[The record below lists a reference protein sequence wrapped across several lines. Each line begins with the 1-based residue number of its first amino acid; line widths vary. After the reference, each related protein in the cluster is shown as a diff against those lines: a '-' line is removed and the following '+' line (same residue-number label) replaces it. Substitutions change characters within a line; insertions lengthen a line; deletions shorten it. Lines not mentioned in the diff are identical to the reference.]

1 MERREAMRNYYTEK
15 TIYEISE
22 TIIPDEEPIYVLM
35 TGADVGPDEQYE
47 AGFEPTSVDELFNK
61 RTFYIGGSRD
71 VYDENFGRIV
81 NGISYDLN
89 TILEMIPK
97 LQENPEYEDDTKYF
111 VVKAGRQLEEFQD
124 ISFGSEIQG
133 RMTGKCYIVVSGYCD
148 AVEEFLGVF
157 PDLETAID
165 YANFMYCEKEPPIDK
180 VDIIEAEFDKVSSLY
195 NSVDDLDERADVFFI

>member
-1 MERREAMRNYYTEK
+1 MANYYTEK

-47 AGFEPTSVDELFNK
+47 AGYEPESVDELFYDYTIYN
-61 RTFYIGGSRD
+61 GGPED

-81 NGISYDLN
+81 NGISYDLD

-97 LQENPEYEDDTKYF
+97 LQEVPEYDDDTKYF
-111 VVKAGRQLEEFQD
+111 VVEAGRQLEEFQD
-124 ISFGSEIQG
+124 ITFGSERHG
-133 RMTGKCYIVVSGYCD
+133 RMTGKCYIVVSGDCD
-148 AVEEFLGVF
+148 VINEILGVF
-157 PDLETAID
+157 EDIETAIN

-180 VDIIEAEFDKVSSLY
+180 VDIIEAEFDKVSRMF
-195 NSVDDLDERADVFFI
+195 NGVDLDERQDVFFQ

>member
-1 MERREAMRNYYTEK
+1 MGNYYTEK

-47 AGFEPTSVDELFNK
+47 AGFVPASVDELFNK

-111 VVKAGRQLEEFQD
+111 VVKAGRQLAEFQD
-124 ISFGSEIQG
+124 IPFGSEIQG

-148 AVEEFLGVF
+148 VINEILGVF
-157 PDLETAID
+157 ADIETAIN
-165 YANFMYCEKEPPIDK
+165 YANFMYCEKEPSIDK